1 MNPQPN
7 IIKKYSN
14 GDNIAIFDY
23 TKGLMYAT
31 KHSLK
36 CINGKEKELNYNNY
50 IIINGEI
57 HIKITSKEFPLI
69 KRQFVLSKY

>member
-7 IIKKYSN
+7 VIKKYSN
-14 GDNIAIFDY
+14 GDHIAIFDY

-36 CINGKEKELNYNNY
+36 CINGKEKELSYNNY
-50 IIINGEI
+50 TIVNGEI
-57 HIKITSKEFPLI
+57 HIKIASKEFSLI
-69 KRQFVLSKY
+69 KRQIVLIKY